1 MKNNL
6 SQFGRVQNGGVWLLP
21 ILFALFTFNAAG
33 DTLSF
38 VAVQLDPSYVPAF
51 PPPAGTTSASFSG
64 TVNGATN
71 SASANLATG
80 MLGVLSAGTDATTP
94 GVYESIAQLGDTITA
109 TGSASGLSGL
119 DLGVNNTENGTTS
132 YSDPSGAFSWLWV
145 YMFVPGTFDQSTFTS
160 PGNVLIS
167 RGYLLGGGT
176 NTNIADQLFTN
187 NNVAVDGS
195 FGDGPN
201 TIPLQIPFNTIGSNF
216 QIELVLGSA
225 ELVTGIGSPTWSADF
240 MDPINVSL
248 SAPAGV
254 TLTSAS
260 GLLPGTVG
268 TVPEPSSLPLAAMIA
283 MVIIALET
291 KRRRKTA

>member
-1 MKNNL
+1 MTKL
-6 SQFGRVQNGGVWLLP
+6 TITSIGKIWLLP
-21 ILFALFTFNAAG
+21 ILFALLTFNAAA

-38 VAVQLDPSYVPAF
+38 AAVQIDPSYTPAF
-51 PPPAGTTSASFSG
+51 PPPAGTTSASYSA
-64 TVNGATN
+64 TINGATN
-71 SASANLATG
+71 TVSANLATG
-80 MLGVLSAGTDATTP
+80 MLGVLNAGTNVTTP
-94 GVYESIAQLGDTITA
+94 GVYETIAQLGDTITA

-119 DLGVNNTENGTTS
+119 NLGVNITENSTTS
-132 YSDPSGAFSWLWV
+132 FSDSSGNFSWLWV
-145 YMFVPGTFDQSTFTS
+145 YMFTPGTFDQSQFTT

-167 RGYLLGGGT
+167 RGYLLGNGT
-176 NTNIADQLFTN
+176 NTNVADALFAA
-187 NNVAVDGS
+187 NNVAVDGT

-225 ELVTGIGSPTWSADF
+225 ELVNGIGSPTWSADLL
-240 MDPINVSL
+240 DPLNVSL

-268 TVPEPSSLPLAAMIA
+268 VVPEPSSLPLAAALIA
-283 MVIIALET
+283 MIIFGLEA